1 MHYNGRGTKGDFT
14 YLFHKGIDGNFS
26 HTLFNECA
34 NLEYVFINVQFNW
47 ATNRIYTYSRYISI
61 N

>member
-14 YLFHKGIDGNFS
+14 YLFYKGIDGNFS

-34 NLEYVFINVQFNW
+34 NLEYVFINVQFN
-47 ATNRIYTYSRYISI
+47 
-61 N
+61 